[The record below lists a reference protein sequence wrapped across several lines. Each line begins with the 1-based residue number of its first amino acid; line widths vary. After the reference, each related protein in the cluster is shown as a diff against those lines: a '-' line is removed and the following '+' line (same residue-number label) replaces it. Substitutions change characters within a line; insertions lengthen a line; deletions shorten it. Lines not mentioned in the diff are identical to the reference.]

1 METAEKPSPAKSGTV
16 SEAFVEVVG
25 FKDKAALG

>member
-16 SEAFVEVVG
+16 SEAFMEVEG
-25 FKDKAALG
+25 FEDKAALG